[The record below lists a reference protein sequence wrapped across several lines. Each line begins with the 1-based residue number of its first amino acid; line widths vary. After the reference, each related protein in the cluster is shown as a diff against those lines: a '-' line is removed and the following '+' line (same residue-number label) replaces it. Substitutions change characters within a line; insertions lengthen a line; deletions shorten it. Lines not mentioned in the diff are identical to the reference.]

1 MVLNP
6 IVNEGIRRVSSE
18 NNLPRLTA
26 HVIPFF
32 GLNDDSLILE
42 FRKSG
47 CFHGGL
53 LFDLGFVGFL
63 RYSSNLNEASYG

>member
-6 IVNEGIRRVSSE
+6 IVNEGILRVSSE
-18 NNLPRLTA
+18 NNRPRLTA

-53 LFDLGFVGFL
+53 LFDLGLEDIFTVQFKL
-63 RYSSNLNEASYG
+63 QRSKL